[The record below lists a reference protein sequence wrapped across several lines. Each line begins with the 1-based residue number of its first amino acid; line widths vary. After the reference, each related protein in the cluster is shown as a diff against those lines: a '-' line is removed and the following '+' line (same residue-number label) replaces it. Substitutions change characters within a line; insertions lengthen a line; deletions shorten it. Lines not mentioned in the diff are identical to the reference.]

1 MGNTAIIAYC
11 GPAAVPN
18 NLLTQ
23 WNFDPLLM
31 AALAALAIV
40 IASGRVANSRAGW
53 VSLALIATIFV
64 SPLCA
69 LSSALF
75 SARVLHHVLL
85 IAAVAPLLALALP
98 VQRLPS
104 PPLAALVGLH
114 TIILWIWHMPAP
126 YEWGLASVPAYWLMQ
141 ASLLVSAWLLWRAIF
156 GSSTTQHG
164 AALVALA
171 ATIGQMGLL
180 AALIVFAPRPLY
192 AVHFASTA
200 AWGMNPLADQQLA
213 GLLMWVPA
221 SLPYLGVGLWLAWS
235 SLRPVEPTA

>member
-1 MGNTAIIAYC
+1 MGDTATIAYC
-11 GPAAVPN
+11 GPAAVPGD
-18 NLLTQ
+18 LLTR
-23 WNFDPLLM
+23 WNFDPLLV
-31 AALAALAIV
+31 AAFAALAIV
-40 IASGRVANSRAGW
+40 IASGRVANSRACW
-53 VSLALIATIFV
+53 AALLLMATIFI

-85 IAAVAPLLALALP
+85 IAAVAPLLALAVPL
-98 VQRLPS
+98 RRMLS

-156 GSSTTQHG
+156 VSTAQLG
-164 AALVALA
+164 AALVALV

-235 SLRPVEPTA
+235 SLRPLEPIA

>member
-1 MGNTAIIAYC
+1 MGDTATIAYC
-11 GPAAVPN
+11 GPAAVPGD
-18 NLLTQ
+18 LLTR

-40 IASGRVANSRAGW
+40 IASGRVANARAGW
-53 VSLALIATIFV
+53 ASLLLLATIFI
-64 SPLCA
+64 SPFCA

-85 IAAVAPLLALALP
+85 IAAVAPLLALAVP
-98 VQRLPS
+98 VRRMPS

-114 TIILWIWHMPAP
+114 TIILWVWHMPAP

-141 ASLLVSAWLLWRAIF
+141 ASLLVSAWFLWRAIF
-156 GSSTTQHG
+156 ASTAQPG
-164 AALVALA
+164 AALVALV

-192 AVHFASTA
+192 AVHFAGTA
-200 AWGMNPLADQQLA
+200 AWGVDPLTDQQLA

>member
-1 MGNTAIIAYC
+1 MGDTATIAYC
-11 GPAAVPN
+11 GPAAVPDD
-18 NLLTQ
+18 LLTR

-31 AALAALAIV
+31 AALAVLAIA
-40 IASGRVANSRAGW
+40 ITSGRAANARAGW
-53 VSLALIATIFV
+53 ASLVLMATIFV

-85 IAAVAPLLALALP
+85 IAAVAPLLALAFP
-98 VQRLPS
+98 MRRLPS
-104 PPLAALVGLH
+104 PSLATLVGLQA
-114 TIILWIWHMPAP
+114 IILWVWHMPAP
-126 YEWGLASVPAYWLMQ
+126 YGWALASVPVYWLMQ

-156 GSSTTQHG
+156 VSTAQPG
-164 AALVALA
+164 AALVALV
-171 ATIGQMGLL
+171 ATTGQMGLL

-221 SLPYLGVGLWLAWS
+221 SLPYLGVGLWLVWS